1 MNLNSSTVLAS
12 LVWGAIGSGFVI
24 YGKKQRAMVPLYG
37 GIALV
42 ATSYFVES
50 ALVMSLICVALL
62 GAIYFFR
69 DSLD

>member
-1 MNLNSSTVLAS
+1 MNSNIFLAS

-42 ATSYFVES
+42 ATSYFAES
-50 ALVMSLICVALL
+50 ALVMSLICAGLL
-62 GAIYFFR
+62 VAIYFFR
-69 DSLD
+69 DSMY